1 MRDDV
6 FSKIVRGE
14 LACHRVWEDEH
25 HLAFLSIFPNT
36 PGVTVVIPKDYQPSN
51 FIEVDPKRFAEFM
64 VAVQT
69 VGKLLVRAFDDA
81 ERPAIVFE
89 GLGVDYLHAKL
100 FPLHGTAH
108 PEGRREHHEPLWF
121 DTYPG
126 FVTSQDGTLA
136 DDASLQAIAK
146 QIRRA

>member
-14 LACHRVWEDEH
+14 LPCEKVWEDEH

-36 PGVTVVIPKDYQPSN
+36 PGVTVVIPKDYQPSS
-51 FIEVDPKRFAEFM
+51 FTEVEPERFARFM
-64 VAVQT
+64 VAVQE
-69 VGKLLVRAFDDA
+69 VGRLLVRAFHDT

-100 FPLHGTAH
+100 FPLHGTRA

-126 FVTSQDGTLA
+126 YVTSQDGNRM
-136 DDASLQAIAK
+136 DDASLAEIAN
-146 QIRRA
+146 QIRDA

>member
-14 LACHRVWEDEH
+14 LPCEKVWEDEH

-36 PGVTVVIPKDYQPSN
+36 PGVTVVIPKDYQPSS
-51 FIEVDPKRFAEFM
+51 FTEVPAERFAQFM

-69 VGKLLVRAFDDA
+69 VGKLLVRAFDDT
-81 ERPAIVFE
+81 ERPAMVFE

-100 FPLHGTAH
+100 FPLHGTAN
-108 PEGRREHHEPLWF
+108 PEGRREHHVPLWF

-126 FVTSQDGTLA
+126 YVTSQDGDRM
-136 DDASLQAIAK
+136 DDAQLSAIAEC
-146 QIRRA
+146 IRHA